1 MNSVALSL
9 QNGDTLSQAYIYA
22 LQHMNMYNIV
32 EGLRDA
38 LGNPSRDHRI
48 PLFEYYRTDSNTESP
63 RMRQRLASGVYLDE
77 TFNLGLYALL
87 RRMFETEGR
96 VVEVYDR
103 RRTNRDG
110 NLNPHVRQVVL
121 LVNGRRGRGV

>member
-1 MNSVALSL
+1 MNVAHSL
-9 QNGDTLSQAYIYA
+9 QNGDTLSQAHIYA
-22 LQHMNMYNIV
+22 LQHMNMYNII

-38 LGNPSRDHRI
+38 LGDPSRDHRI
-48 PLFEYYRTDSNTESP
+48 PLFEYYRTDVDTEYN
-63 RMRQRLASGVYLDE
+63 RVRQRLASGVYLDE

-87 RRMFETEGR
+87 RRMFDIQGR

-103 RRTNRDG
+103 RKMNRDG
-110 NLNPHVRQVVL
+110 KLNPHVRQVVL